1 MKKEKV
7 MELINNLDFENN
19 ISLDRYLMFI
29 KRVTIDYKK
38 PTELNQEQDD
48 TVKYLYG
55 EYSKIKNDQDIE
67 NDDLLN
73 PELSLVLELRKKIF
87 LYACLAGNDN
97 IGLADI
103 LELNLDEFWNDQIE
117 ESFKYYNDEITKLK
131 I

>member
-1 MKKEKV
+1 
-7 MELINNLDFENN
+7 
-19 ISLDRYLMFI
+19 MFI
-29 KRVTIDYKK
+29 KRLTVDYKK
-38 PTELNQEQDD
+38 PTELNQEQEEA
-48 TVKYLYG
+48 VKYLYG
-55 EYSKIKNDQDIE
+55 EYSKTKNDQDNE

-73 PELSLVLELRKKIF
+73 PELSLILELKKKIF
-87 LYACLAGNDN
+87 LYACLVGKDN